1 MVVPMSS
8 VRNDY
13 VARPVIGVCART
25 TPVTVQGLDTTV
37 SLALQ
42 AHVDMLAT
50 AGCAPLL
57 VPLLP
62 GAEDL
67 VPHLDGLLLPG
78 GPDLDPELYGQP
90 QHTRTRCGNPAADR
104 VELALLRAALE
115 ADRPVL
121 AICRGMQALNVLSGG
136 TLHQHLPEAVKHD
149 GHCPQTATFTL
160 GRNHLHLQ
168 PGSLAAAVYGAE
180 VPTVAC
186 HHHQGVDRVGAGL
199 IVTARASDG
208 VVEAIEATGHPFVLG
223 VQWEAGQDSDARL
236 HRALA
241 DAAERARQR
250 PPTPGESDGIAD
262 EQPVSGR
269 ARRAAAPA
277 RTR

>member
-1 MVVPMSS
+1 MSS
-8 VRNDY
+8 TWNEFE
-13 VARPVIGVCART
+13 ARPVIGICART
-25 TPVTVQGLDTTV
+25 APVTVQGLDMTV

-50 AGCAPLL
+50 AGCTPLL

-67 VPHLDGLLLPG
+67 VPRLDGLLLPG

-90 QHTRTRCGNPAADR
+90 QHSRTRCGSTAADR
-104 VELALLRAALE
+104 VELTLLRAALD
-115 ADRPVL
+115 AGRPVL
-121 AICRGMQALNVLSGG
+121 AICRGMQVLNVLSGG
-136 TLHQHLPEAVKHD
+136 TLHQHLPEVVDHD

-160 GRNHLHLQ
+160 GWNRLNLQ
-168 PGSLAAAVYGAE
+168 PGSLAAAAYGTD

-199 IVTARASDG
+199 SVTARASDG
-208 VVEAIEATGHPFVLG
+208 VIEAIEATGHPFVLG
-223 VQWEAGQDSDARL
+223 VQWEAGQDSDSRL

-241 DAAERARQR
+241 DAAGHTRQR
-250 PPTPGESDGIAD
+250 PSTPGESDGIAD

-269 ARRAAAPA
+269 TRRAAAPT
-277 RTR
+277 RTG

>member
-1 MVVPMSS
+1 MSS
-8 VRNDY
+8 LRNDY
-13 VARPVIGVCART
+13 AARPVIGVCART
-25 TPVTVQGLDTTV
+25 APVTVQGLDTTV

-62 GAEDL
+62 GAEEF
-67 VPHLDGLLLPG
+67 VPQLDGLLLPG

-90 QHTRTRCGNPAADR
+90 RHPRTRCGSPGADR
-104 VELALLRAALE
+104 VELALLRAALD

-121 AICRGMQALNVLSGG
+121 AICRGMQVLNVLSGG
-136 TLHQHLPEAVKHD
+136 TLHQHLPEAVNHD

-160 GRNHLHLQ
+160 GSNHLHIQ
-168 PGSLAAAVYGAE
+168 PDSLAAAAFGAD

-199 IVTARASDG
+199 TVTARAADG
-208 VVEAIEATGHPFVLG
+208 VVEAIESTGHAFVLG
-223 VQWEAGQDSDARL
+223 VQWEAGQYSDTRL

-241 DAAERARQR
+241 DAAGRARQR
-250 PPTPGESDGIAD
+250 PLTPGESDGIAD

-269 ARRAAAPA
+269 TRRAAAPTRA
-277 RTR
+277 R